1 MLMAKKGAV
10 LIVLGPR
17 VQGVGF
23 RCEMKSMADKLVL
36 VGEVYNCLNGRVRA
50 EVEGEKDRIEQLRE
64 WAKTG
69 PKSAEVEQVLCF
81 WRPLK
86 SKFTEFQ
93 VK

>member
-1 MLMAKKGAV
+1 MAEKGAI

-23 RCEMKSMADKLVL
+23 RGEMKSMADKLAL
-36 VGEVYNCLNGRVRA
+36 VGEVCNCSDSRVRA
-50 EVEGEKDRIEQLRE
+50 EVEGEKDKIEQLRE

-69 PKSAEVEQVLCF
+69 PESAEVEQVLCF
-81 WRPLK
+81 WRPFK
-86 SKFTEFQ
+86 GKFTEFQ

>member
-1 MLMAKKGAV
+1 MAEKGAI

-23 RCEMKSMADKLVL
+23 RSEMKSMAEELAL
-36 VGEVYNCLNGRVRA
+36 VGEVCNCSDSRVRA
-50 EVEGEKDRIEQLRE
+50 EVEGEKDKIEQLRE

-69 PKSAEVEQVLCF
+69 PESAEVEQVLCF
-81 WRPLK
+81 WRPFK
-86 SKFTEFQ
+86 GKFTEFQ